1 MPRADWAFADCRTVP
16 FPGTP
21 DATQLCVKGGFDPK
35 RLYQLAY
42 TVQDPLVLGIGLAA
56 TRDIT
61 AFFRGAAA
69 DAQGTPNPVAG
80 AIRHVVAIGDSQ
92 SGNFIRSFI
101 HLGFNEGADGRAVWD
116 GAFPRIAA
124 RQTPI
129 NVRFGVPGGAA
140 GLFEAGSEPAIWWG
154 GYEDRARRRRRASL
168 LDRCTA
174 SRTCPKI
181 VEAFGS
187 AEFWGLRMSPDLV
200 GTDARSDIPLPEN
213 VRRYYY
219 PGTTHGGGRGGFT
232 VDAAP
237 APAGCTLP
245 ANPNPQADTTR
256 ALTRALVDWVVRDTA
271 PPDSRYPRLAR
282 GELVPPAAVAA
293 AFARI
298 PGARDPAPLLNPFL
312 EYDFGPGLVLNDL
325 TGVLRMAPPRVR
337 RVMPSL
343 VPRVGPDGNE
353 LDGVASVL
361 HQAPL
366 GTYLGWNAYAGGFFK
381 DQGCGFSGG
390 YLPFARTRAEREAR
404 HDPRPSLEER
414 YQTHDGYVR
423 VVRAAADAAV
433 AQRFLSPEDAARLIA
448 EAEQSDVLAAT
459 PAVRT
464 VTAADTAYGAGTDS
478 PSATQRV
485 VWREPT
491 PRCPARLESLLSESR
506 RGHDSRS
513 FVVGTIE
520 GEDEAPTASRSVSA
534 APNRWAARSYSP
546 AAAST
551 SASVS
556 MLRERNHFS
565 RTARSPRRLSSRRV

>member
-1 MPRADWAFADCRTVP
+1 MPVARNADGTPITGRMIARFANAAPGTTTLPIRHATIGNPPPAYPPAGLEQRDARLISVGSETAAGVQRDVREVPRADWAFADCRTVP

-21 DATQLCVKGGFDPK
+21 DATQLCLKGGFDPK

-92 SGNFIRSFI
+92 SGNFIRTFI

-154 GYEDRARRRRRASL
+154 GYEDRARRRRPRQPARSL
-168 LDRCTA
+168 HRLAHLPEDR
-174 SRTCPKI
+174 R
-181 VEAFGS
+181 
-187 AEFWGLRMSPDLV
+187 GLRIGGVLGTPHVAGSGRHRRPDRHPAAGQRPPLLLSRH
-200 GTDARSDIPLPEN
+200 DAR
-213 VRRYYY
+213 RR
-219 PGTTHGGGRGGFT
+219 TRRLRGRRRAGRRP
-232 VDAAP
+232 AAR
-237 APAGCTLP
+237 CP

-282 GELVPPAAVAA
+282 GELVPPTAVAA

-312 EYDFGPGLVLNDL
+312 DYDFGPGLVLNDL

-337 RVMPSL
+337 RVLPSL

-353 LDGVASVL
+353 LDGVPSVL

-390 YLPFARTRAEREAR
+390 YLPFARTQGRARGAAAIRGRRWRSATRRTTATSGWCAR
-404 HDPRPSLEER
+404 RPRP
-414 YQTHDGYVR
+414 
-423 VVRAAADAAV
+423 
-433 AQRFLSPEDAARLIA
+433 P
-448 EAEQSDVLAAT
+448 
-459 PAVRT
+459 
-464 VTAADTAYGAGTDS
+464 
-478 PSATQRV
+478 
-485 VWREPT
+485 
-491 PRCPARLESLLSESR
+491 
-506 RGHDSRS
+506 SRS
-513 FVVGTIE
+513 
-520 GEDEAPTASRSVSA
+520 ASCC
-534 APNRWAARSYSP
+534 P
-546 AAAST
+546 
-551 SASVS
+551 
-556 MLRERNHFS
+556 
-565 RTARSPRRLSSRRV
+565 RTPLA